1 MWGGRKQKRHH
12 DDQPLFRVQ
21 VVRRCGVGCKHEI
34 KEKKK
39 GVAKHGDERR
49 LVGQKAIEYVYN
61 DMMETHGKNGVMETN
76 QLKIFRKFGWLLS
89 QEQRVVTDKWIKIST
104 TRKPTIGGSPAV
116 EDGVGAPSGAA
127 GSSGGAS
134 ASSAASPR
142 GLQIAKT
149 QVASWTAPH
158 ATPTKDGAK
167 HDNKSKSEKNSMMKL
182 FGSKAIIK

>member
-1 MWGGRKQKRHH
+1 M
-12 DDQPLFRVQ
+12 
-21 VVRRCGVGCKHEI
+21 VRRCGVGCKHEI

-61 DMMETHGKNGVMETN
+61 DMMETQGKNGVMETS

-149 QVASWTAPH
+149 QLAPWALPH
-158 ATPTKDGAK
+158 ATPKTDSTMN
-167 HDNKSKSEKNSMMKL
+167 DNKTRDEKVSIMKM

>member
-1 MWGGRKQKRHH
+1 MNH
-12 DDQPLFRVQ
+12 
-21 VVRRCGVGCKHEI
+21 I
-34 KEKKK
+34 
-39 GVAKHGDERR
+39 
-49 LVGQKAIEYVYN
+49 YN

-89 QEQRVVTDKWIKIST
+89 QEQRVVTDKWIKIPI
-104 TRKPTIGGSPAV
+104 TRKPTIGGLPAV

-142 GLQIAKT
+142 GLKIAKT
-149 QVASWTAPH
+149 QLAPWALPH
-158 ATPTKDGAK
+158 ATPKKDSTMCS
-167 HDNKSKSEKNSMMKL
+167 NKARDEKVSIMKM